1 MQYQWAEDDF
11 SLPYGV
17 NRLGLSEPVSGNK
30 YIMYHGTTRQNAQSI
45 LATGFQ
51 QSEDGMLGRGVYL
64 SRDVEKARRYP
75 IGHPECDKVVIRVLV
90 NVGQVIAINFKGH
103 PLQKT
108 WQAYGYDTA
117 WVPPGCGM
125 VKSGLEEDCV
135 WDPCQIQIIDT
146 INPRPVQPYYGCG
159 PYGYMGRGKQG
170 KTLQS
175 EGGAANHD
183 SKPPHG
189 SLLAT
194 RLIQMVS
201 SHGVLLKS
209 TNPLSYSDTD
219 TNMNQG
225 YRSQTYIMYHGTT
238 RKAAKTIKSEGFRQ
252 SADGMLGRGV
262 YLSRDVEKASRYPIG
277 HPESD
282 KVIIMVDVKVGKV
295 KMINYQGHPLQ
306 KTWHDA
312 GYDTAWVPPGC
323 GMVASGSEED
333 CVWDPDRVNDS
344 DTSMNK
350 EFKGKK
356 YIMYHGTTREN
367 AEAIE
372 SDGFR
377 QSKDGM
383 LGRGVY
389 LSRDVEKA
397 SRYPIGHPDSDKV
410 VIMVEVSVGRVK
422 KIDYKGHPLQKTWHD
437 HGYNTA
443 WVPPGCKMVKSG
455 LEEDC
460 VWNPKRIEYI
470 KTIQVDPTGCLSCS
484 GAWSQTILEM
494 KMLEVEVLGWSGLVT
509 GGLQIK
515 VNSQPS
521 LLEEERE
528 EESSDT
534 NMQYQ
539 WAEDDCILPPGVC
552 RLDGGAPDCGK
563 TYIMY
568 HGTTRQNAQSIL
580 ATGFRQS
587 ADGMLGRGV
596 YLSRDLQK
604 ASRYPINHPEC
615 DKVVIRVMVNV
626 GQVISITYQG
636 HPRQKTWHDCRCG
649 PVYDTAWM
657 IPRCGMVPSVLQ
669 DCVWDPCRIQI
680 IDIINPCPI
689 QVFPGCVPCVYT
701 GC

>member
-103 PLQKT
+103 PRQKT
-108 WQAYGYDTA
+108 WHAYGYDTA

-159 PYGYMGRGKQG
+159 PYGYMG
-170 KTLQS
+170 
-175 EGGAANHD
+175 
-183 SKPPHG
+183 
-189 SLLAT
+189 
-194 RLIQMVS
+194 
-201 SHGVLLKS
+201 
-209 TNPLSYSDTD
+209 
-219 TNMNQG
+219 
-225 YRSQTYIMYHGTT
+225 
-238 RKAAKTIKSEGFRQ
+238 
-252 SADGMLGRGV
+252 
-262 YLSRDVEKASRYPIG
+262 
-277 HPESD
+277 
-282 KVIIMVDVKVGKV
+282 
-295 KMINYQGHPLQ
+295 
-306 KTWHDA
+306 
-312 GYDTAWVPPGC
+312 C
-323 GMVASGSEED
+323 
-333 CVWDPDRVNDS
+333 DS
-344 DTSMNK
+344 DTSMNQ
-350 EFKGKK
+350 EFRGKK
-356 YIMYHGTTREN
+356 YIMYHGTTRKN

-397 SRYPIGHPDSDKV
+397 SCYPHNHPESDKV
-410 VIMVEVSVGRVK
+410 VIVVKVSVGRVK
-422 KIDYKGHPLQKTWHD
+422 KIDYQGHPLQKTWHD

-443 WVPPGCKMVKSG
+443 WVPPG
-455 LEEDC
+455 
-460 VWNPKRIEYI
+460 
-470 KTIQVDPTGCLSCS
+470 
-484 GAWSQTILEM
+484 
-494 KMLEVEVLGWSGLVT
+494 
-509 GGLQIK
+509 
-515 VNSQPS
+515 
-521 LLEEERE
+521 
-528 EESSDT
+528 SDT

-568 HGTTRQNAQSIL
+568 HGTTRQKAQSIL
-580 ATGFRQS
+580 ATGFQQS

-604 ASRYPINHPEC
+604 ASCYPINHPEC
-615 DKVVIRVMVNV
+615 DNVVIRVLVNV

-636 HPRQKTWHDCRCG
+636 HPRQKTWHDCRYG

-657 IPRCGMVPSVLQ
+657 IPRCEMVPSVLQ